1 MKIINA
7 SGSIFSESHLSGT
20 IPSSVSK
27 GKYFMTLRS
36 GTHYYLYTRPTTYS
50 CSPGLKDYGYFM
62 NSMNEPAHRRFE
74 SSVRIK
80 LIVDRS
86 DSSGPLLLYNIDD
99 IKPIV
104 GQRYLYQIPITTYFS
119 GCDRMRARKAYDST
133 GTYKTHMLPYWI
145 KYHERNST
153 FIFYPDQVSSIVD
166 IQLTCCNVIN

>member
-1 MKIINA
+1 VKLINA
-7 SGSIFSESHLSGT
+7 SGSTYSESHLSGT
-20 IPSSVSK
+20 VPATITK

-50 CSPGLKDYGYFM
+50 CSPGMKDYGYFM
-62 NSMNEPAHRRFE
+62 NTMNEPAHRRFE

-80 LIVDRS
+80 LIVDRA

-104 GQRYLYQIPITTYFS
+104 GQRYIYQIPITTYFS
-119 GCDRMRARKAYDST
+119 GCDRMRARKAYDNS
-133 GTYKTHMLPYWI
+133 GTYKTHQMPFWI

-153 FIFYPDQVSSIVD
+153 FIFYPDQIASIVD
-166 IQLTCCNVIN
+166 I